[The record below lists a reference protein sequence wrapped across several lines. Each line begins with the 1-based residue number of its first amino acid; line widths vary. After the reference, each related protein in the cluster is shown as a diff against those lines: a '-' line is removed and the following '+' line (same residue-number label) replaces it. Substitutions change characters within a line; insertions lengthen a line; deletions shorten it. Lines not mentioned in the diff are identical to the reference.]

1 MPFQP
6 ANKLSNGRPA
16 GSKNTAPSKE
26 ALHSLIN
33 LVLNDLK
40 HDYNKLSNSDKIKI
54 LTAFKHVFFTKE
66 DLASLQ
72 EYHFEFNMK

>member
-1 MPFQP
+1 MPFRP
-6 ANKLSNGRPA
+6 ANKLSTGRPA
-16 GSKNTAPSKE
+16 GSKNAAPSKE

-33 LVLNDLK
+33 LVLSDLK

>member
-1 MPFQP
+1 MPFKP
-6 ANKLSNGRPA
+6 ANRLSNGRPA

-33 LVLNDLK
+33 LVLSDLK

-54 LTAFKHVFFTKE
+54 LTAFKHVFFNKA
-66 DLASLQ
+66 DLEAMQ
-72 EYHFEFNMK
+72 EIHFEFNIK